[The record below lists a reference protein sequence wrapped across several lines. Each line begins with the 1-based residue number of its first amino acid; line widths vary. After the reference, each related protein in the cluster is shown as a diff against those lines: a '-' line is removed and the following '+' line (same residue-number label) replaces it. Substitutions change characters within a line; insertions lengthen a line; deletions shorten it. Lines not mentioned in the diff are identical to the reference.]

1 MTDKPEQHSDTPT
14 TASKATDAAEP
25 QRVPLLAESPS
36 EAPAQTPGES
46 SGERTAESMADSMVE
61 SGVESTALAAAGV
74 VGEQQRA
81 LAALTGIS
89 GLTQGILD
97 GLQDQVDELLAW
109 KDQVEQAGNQLAV
122 PALTRMRWEDLTP
135 DETLI
140 AWRRLIDWV
149 DWAVTEFDLHEL
161 PACWYRPEH
170 RRMRRELSALMLAY
184 EEMFSSPRASK
195 GAELTWMAW
204 LSAATLR
211 WAAYD
216 RAGCAHSGHDRA
228 SRGATSTRWPDGWR
242 QNALVQADS
251 DATARD
257 ATARG
262 EAATAGGEVA

>member
-1 MTDKPEQHSDTPT
+1 MADTPKQQTTSEQHTDTTLDTPAET
-14 TASKATDAAEP
+14 SQSAASVEQEQTP
-25 QRVPLLAESPS
+25 PLVEYPTESTV
-36 EAPAQTPGES
+36 EAPAEPVEGSTVEPA
-46 SGERTAESMADSMVE
+46 AESA
-61 SGVESTALAAAGV
+61 ALAAAGV

-97 GLQDQVDELLAW
+97 GLQDQVDELLIW

-135 DETLI
+135 DETLL

-161 PACWYRPEH
+161 PSCWYRPEH
-170 RRMRRELSALMLAY
+170 RRMRRELTALMLAY

-204 LSAATLR
+204 LYAATLR

-242 QNALVQADS
+242 QNALAQAD
-251 DATARD
+251 RD

-262 EAATAGGEVA
+262 EAHSDGGEVA